1 MKKKIFWAIV
11 IMYTFIVM
19 MLCFFP
25 ADADAPSKNG
35 HKGAVLS
42 QSKDAKK

>member
-11 IMYTFIVM
+11 ILYTFVIT

-25 ADADAPSKNG
+25 ADGDAHCKNA

-42 QSKDAKK
+42 QSKDSKK

>member
-1 MKKKIFWAIV
+1 MKKIFWV
-11 IMYTFIVM
+11 VVLLYTFIVM

-25 ADADAPSKNG
+25 ADAEAHCKNG
-35 HKGAVLS
+35 HKGVILS